1 MKSVISCFL
10 LFIITINLFAQQ
22 DSYIQVKAE
31 PNISVFLNDEFKGK
45 TNVELSG
52 LIIEK
57 LKAGSYTIKVVKDGY
72 MPQTETIVLKA
83 GEVKIYQ
90 VKPFSPQY
98 KITQT
103 GNKQQQDIEL
113 KSGSLKIQSVPVEIL
128 IEIIDLGV
136 TSFKSQYEW
145 NIEDIPIGLHK
156 VKFTWGSKV
165 LIDTIRIEQGAFKHI
180 FADLINGKVEILSNN
195 IYQEDTG
202 AGSVLK
208 TSQSPSYNLEGR
220 VSIKLP
226 IPKNDYQGEGRVV
239 VEIQVGRDGKVF
251 SAYPGI
257 GGSTTTDEYLLEVS
271 KIAALNSLFEKKPD
285 APTFQLGTITYN
297 FVIKSNNIYQ
307 EKTDAGSVL
316 KTSQSSSYDLEGRNY
331 QSLPSPKYE
340 YQGEGRVV
348 VEISVDR
355 TGNVIQAI
363 PGAKGSTTLDD
374 YLLATAKEA
383 ALKSKFE
390 AKPDAPAVQKGTITY
405 NFVIR

>member
-1 MKSVISCFL
+1 MS
-10 LFIITINLFAQQ
+10 AQQ

-45 TNVELSG
+45 TNLELSG

-57 LKAGSYTIKVVKDGY
+57 LKAGTYNIKVVKDGY
-72 MPQTETIVLKA
+72 IPQTDSISIKK
-83 GEVKIYQ
+83 GEVFIYQ

-103 GNKQQQDIEL
+103 GNKQQQNIEL
-113 KSGSLKIQSVPVEIL
+113 KTGSLKIQSVPVEIQ

-136 TSFKSQYEW
+136 KSFKSQYEW
-145 NIEDIPIGLHK
+145 NIEDIPIGIHK

-180 FADLINGKVEILSNN
+180 FADLINGKVEIRSNN
-195 IYQEDTG
+195 IYQEDTV

-208 TSQSPSYNLEGR
+208 ASESPSYNLEGR
-220 VSIKLP
+220 ESLKLS

-239 VEIQVGRDGKVF
+239 VEINVDRQGKVIMAF
-251 SAYPGI
+251 PGI
-257 GGSTTTDEYLLEVS
+257 GGSTTQEEYLLEVS
-271 KIAALNSLFEKKPD
+271 KIAALNSLFKQKLD
-285 APTFQLGTITYN
+285 APAIQIGTITYN
-297 FVIKSNNIYQ
+297 FLIKSNNIYQ
-307 EKTDAGSVL
+307 EKPSADSEL

-390 AKPDAPAVQKGTITY
+390 AKPNAPAVQKGTITY
-405 NFVIR
+405 NFVIK